1 MAIDCATGSHL
12 QALVPPRP
20 QTPPL
25 ATAATNG
32 SSVPPTGTAFI
43 DFHPFSAKKDQ
54 SEFDLVAVR
63 VVRRKRSF
71 QGSRWVGALV
81 TRGVRETQK
90 ILPVTVCVCVHAR
103 FWRLTKLGSVLRG
116 SPLAQRGMAGGGG

>member
-1 MAIDCATGSHL
+1 MAIDCASGSHP
-12 QALVPPRP
+12 QALAPHAHKNL
-20 QTPPL
+20 L

-32 SSVPPTGTAFI
+32 SSVPPTAFI

-71 QGSRWVGALV
+71 QGSRCACALV
-81 TRGVRETQK
+81 HKDIAHDCVR
-90 ILPVTVCVCVHAR
+90 VCAR
-103 FWRLTKLGSVLRG
+103 VRRLTELGFALCA
-116 SPLAQRGMAGGGG
+116 SPPAAQRGMAGGRG